1 MDEDVE
7 VVVAL
12 IEVLLDTVVIV
23 EDDKGLATPA
33 DEAEQG
39 EVKEGL
45 RQLVDPFSL
54 LGVAR
59 RSSLETA
66 SIRSAGG
73 PPPSVCLGE
82 EPEVVTSGRPL
93 VLESGIEGES
103 KFNSVLLLV
112 ES

>member
-73 PPPSVCLGE
+73 PPSVCLGE